1 MRPITPTLLPAAI
14 QPQFQAA
21 IRDAINQAEEF
32 HELVVT
38 DVPQG
43 CCDILWEADEPLLS
57 HPRLS
62 YDPATSAL
70 RLSIMVTWTYNRI
83 EWLADAK
90 PEWVLNGITD
100 RVENKFFRVGQYNA
114 RIYERP
120 ISRAPKAAWCLHIR
134 PLFNVPHFTVESGF
148 SESYDDLLNDMNRL
162 LVGGNGDIQ
171 AVILVKWTRRANSQ
185 VDGFLEVYKRDR
197 QGMPQLQQRKIIFHE
212 PAGNP
217 PQPLN
222 FTRREI
228 CGGQVQAGRVPTTI
242 LPLLRD
248 LLFARNALAR
258 QGLIPAI
265 NGTAG
270 RHESGQEINP
280 HDHSIVLRT
289 IEQEAV
295 FIFTICRIERADASI
310 F

>member
-1 MRPITPTLLPAAI
+1 MRPITPTLSRLPAAI

-100 RVENKFFRVGQYNA
+100 RVENKFFRASGNTMLEFTSGPYRGLRKQPGA
-114 RIYERP
+114 LIY
-120 ISRAPKAAWCLHIR
+120 
-134 PLFNVPHFTVESGF
+134 VP
-148 SESYDDLLNDMNRL
+148 ESYDDLLNDMNRL

-217 PQPLN
+217 PQSLN

-242 LPLLRD
+242 LPHSVTFSSPGMLLLDRD
-248 LLFARNALAR
+248 
-258 QGLIPAI
+258 
-265 NGTAG
+265 
-270 RHESGQEINP
+270 
-280 HDHSIVLRT
+280 
-289 IEQEAV
+289 
-295 FIFTICRIERADASI
+295 
-310 F
+310 